1 MVLSDAPCS
10 ANSTPWVESIFIS
23 GKESWIVEAEGF
35 GRSAVPAPDSFFK
48 LSLSRH
54 PPFQRRLKSGQA
66 YFMGAWS
73 LQQAGLILGYAE
85 AISEDKPLNTCR
97 LMVHLNSVTE
107 VTSVTEALSYLM
119 TGVLIMSGAD
129 ILEVGILEG
138 DILSFIEANS
148 EMQAK
153 QVWTY
158 NLDFLEMR
166 GNEMRGKV
174 PLSQLNLL
182 SLTLPA
188 WEIHPLGK
196 LRLERLNYLKI
207 RRARLMELQNPK
219 PKKVKRSLISRIFKP
234 KISD

>member
-1 MVLSDAPCS
+1 MVLANAPCS

-23 GKESWIVEAEGF
+23 GHESWIVEAEGF

-48 LSLSRH
+48 VSLCRH
-54 PPFQRRLKSGQA
+54 PPFQRRLKAGQA

-73 LQQAGLILGYAE
+73 LQRAGVVLGFAE

-97 LMVHLNSVTE
+97 LMVYFKSKTE
-107 VTSVTEALSYLM
+107 VAEVAEALSYLM

-138 DILSFIEANS
+138 DILRFIEPNS

-153 QVWTY
+153 QAWTY
-158 NLDFLEMR
+158 NHDFFDMLGKEI
-166 GNEMRGKV
+166 RGKE

-207 RRARLMELQNPK
+207 RRARHLELQNPK

>member
-1 MVLSDAPCS
+1 MVLSNAPCS
-10 ANSTPWVESIFIS
+10 ANSSPWVESIFVS
-23 GKESWIVEAEGF
+23 GNESWIVEAEGF
-35 GRSAVPAPDSFFK
+35 GRSAVPAPDSFFQF
-48 LSLSRH
+48 SLCRH
-54 PPFQRRLKSGQA
+54 PPFQRRLKAGQA

-73 LQQAGLILGYAE
+73 LQRAGLILGYAE
-85 AISEDKPLNTCR
+85 ALSEDKPLNTCR
-97 LMVHLNSVTE
+97 LMVHFKSKSE
-107 VTSVTEALSYLM
+107 FTEALSYLM

-138 DILSFIEANS
+138 DILRFIEPNS

-158 NLDFLEMR
+158 NRDFFEMR
-166 GNEMRGKV
+166 RKE

-188 WEIHPLGK
+188 WAIHPLGK

-219 PKKVKRSLISRIFKP
+219 PKKLKRSLISRIFKP

>member
-1 MVLSDAPCS
+1 MVLANAPCS

-23 GKESWIVEAEGF
+23 GNESWIVVAEGF
-35 GRSAVPAPDSFFK
+35 GRSAVPAADVFFK
-48 LSLSRH
+48 FSLCRH
-54 PPFQRRLKSGQA
+54 PPFQRRLKTGQA

-73 LQQAGLILGYAE
+73 LQRAGVILGYAE

-97 LMVHLNSVTE
+97 LMVHFKSKTE
-107 VTSVTEALSYLM
+107 VTDVTEALSYLM

-129 ILEVGILEG
+129 ILEVGIPEG
-138 DILSFIEANS
+138 DILSFIEPNS

-158 NLDFLEMR
+158 NR
-166 GNEMRGKV
+166 GFFEIQGKE
-174 PLSQLNLL
+174 PLNQLNLL

-207 RRARLMELQNPK
+207 RRARYRELQNPK